1 MAQVARRAALALGV
15 NETLAEVIALAHD
28 LGHAPFGHAGEAT
41 LRTLMR
47 GHGGFEHNLQSL
59 RIVDYLE
66 HPYPPFRGLNLTYE
80 TREGL
85 VKHVTAHDQPGR
97 DAAGAPAPAELL
109 SSGPWPSVEGQIAS
123 IADRIAYDTHDLED
137 ALGAG
142 LIDERQ
148 LGEVELWAIAAVPVR
163 RQYPDADL
171 PAIRRPILDRLADL
185 LLVEVIIESQRRAQ
199 ALDPADIDDVRT
211 APGPIVMFGAQ
222 MERKAAALDS
232 FLKENVYRHHR
243 LVRMDDKARRFIERL
258 FEAYVKSPAMLP
270 RRFAGRIDEQG
281 VHQVVCDY
289 LAGMTDRFCQD
300 DYKRLFEPFERV

>member
-1 MAQVARRAALALGV
+1 
-15 NETLAEVIALAHD
+15 
-28 LGHAPFGHAGEAT
+28 
-41 LRTLMR
+41 
-47 GHGGFEHNLQSL
+47 
-59 RIVDYLE
+59 
-66 HPYPPFRGLNLTYE
+66 
-80 TREGL
+80 
-85 VKHVTAHDQPGR
+85 
-97 DAAGAPAPAELL
+97 
-109 SSGPWPSVEGQIAS
+109 VEGQIAS

-148 LGEVELWAIAAVPVR
+148 LGGVELWAIAAVPVR
-163 RQYPDADL
+163 RQYPDAAL

-185 LLVEVIIESQRRAQ
+185 LLVDVIIESQRRAQ
-199 ALDPADIDDVRT
+199 ALDPTNIDDVRT
-211 APGPIVMFGAQ
+211 APGPIVTFGAQ
-222 MERKAAALDS
+222 MEHKAAALES